1 MGIWCGVCACC
12 FCFRILFFRSDK
24 KKEEE
29 ITKKDKKW
37 KGNVENIKK
46 FRLHSVGYAR
56 SRCFFVGWLVLLCVI
71 LLLHYRFT
79 KIVKWKRKKNQ
90 DEIVVRPALLVFFF
104 LLLSI
109 DFLKSDFVVVRVVA
123 LSFPRLILLKR
134 ISSAEIRDIFNEP
147 TIYSRIRNRLFS
159 LFSLAFSKLSSKLTV
174 CLLWKK

>member
-1 MGIWCGVCACC
+1 MVGV
-12 FCFRILFFRSDK
+12 
-24 KKEEE
+24 
-29 ITKKDKKW
+29 
-37 KGNVENIKK
+37 
-46 FRLHSVGYAR
+46 
-56 SRCFFVGWLVLLCVI
+56 
-71 LLLHYRFT
+71 
-79 KIVKWKRKKNQ
+79 
-90 DEIVVRPALLVFFF
+90 VVRYPFASLSFRKDSQMEAEKKPRRNCCSARVAGVFF

-174 CLLWKK
+174 CLLWKKQNHYIANNHFRSPVFFVCVCFF